1 MIRYALQCEFGHE
14 FEAWFSSSTT
24 YDEQVVAG
32 QVSCPHCGSLSVSK
46 AIMAPNVSTSRKQ
59 AEAVAT
65 EQKAQRV
72 MAEMAHRLRAHVEA
86 NFDYVGPTFASEARD
101 IHDGLSPQRPIYG
114 EATGEEVKSLIEDGI
129 SVAPIPAPM
138 TTPKA
143 IDPAHAAPVS
153 SPRIG
158 TPVPKSRLN

>member
-14 FEAWFSSSTT
+14 FEAWFSSSDG
-24 YDEQVVAG
+24 YDDQVAMG
-32 QVSCPHCGSLSVSK
+32 QVSCPHCGTVSVSK
-46 AIMAPNVSTSRKQ
+46 AIMAPNISTARKQ
-59 AEAVAT
+59 AEAQVA

-101 IHDGLSPQRPIYG
+101 MHEGMAPQRPIYG
-114 EATGEEVKSLIEDGI
+114 EATGEEVRGLLEDGI
-129 SVAPIPAPM
+129 QVAPIPGPAA
-138 TTPKA
+138 PKA
-143 IDPAHAAPVS
+143 TDPAHPAPVS

-158 TPVPKSRLN
+158 TPVAKSRLN